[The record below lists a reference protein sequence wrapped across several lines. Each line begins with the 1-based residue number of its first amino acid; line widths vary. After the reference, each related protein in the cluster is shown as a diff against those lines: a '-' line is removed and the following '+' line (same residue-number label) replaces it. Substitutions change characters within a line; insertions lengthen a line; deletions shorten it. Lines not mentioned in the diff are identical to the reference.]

1 MATKDATDLQA
12 QILDTVRQTQAVAV
26 DGLRSWTETVKQ
38 FTPKPAA
45 WPLADQLPT
54 PAEAVDSVF
63 DLAGQLLA
71 AQRQFVDR
79 VEVAERLHIGS
90 EHRALMVDKAVLQ
103 AERPHERTGTAQV
116 RPWHAGEQVMLDLVV
131 EPAERE
137 VHHPAPAHVAGRQHL
152 AAEVVQ
158 LVRFGEHRHA
168 LVVGGERAAQVE
180 AEQALLD
187 DDEDR

>member
-71 AQRQFVDR
+71 AQRQFV
-79 VEVAERLHIGS
+79 HS
-90 EHRALMVDKAVLQ
+90 VLD
-103 AERPHERTGTAQV
+103 ATA
-116 RPWHAGEQVMLDLVV
+116 PL
-131 EPAERE
+131 
-137 VHHPAPAHVAGRQHL
+137 
-152 AAEVVQ
+152 
-158 LVRFGEHRHA
+158 
-168 LVVGGERAAQVE
+168 GERARQE
-180 AEQALLD
+180 AEQATQQA
-187 DDEDR
+187 RKAARQN